1 MHPARSHSGW
11 NPNLQ
16 EELAMPVTLAN
27 KKPNA
32 EQIKSYC
39 YTKYIRPAHRR
50 GEFSI
55 TLRAGSVRNA
65 MKEDNLGKP
74 ELPAVCSALGSN
86 EFEST
91 YGLKRIHVEGPLN
104 GANTYLTFLLL
115 DNLRK
120 TRTSPEQVDSGRKSW
135 TQASLD
141 GLARA
146 YGEEEPEYSLEDIKP

>member
-1 MHPARSHSGW
+1 
-11 NPNLQ
+11 
-16 EELAMPVTLAN
+16 MPVTLEN

-32 EQIKSYC
+32 EQIKHYC
-39 YTKYIRPAHRR
+39 YTKYIQPAYQN

-55 TLRAGSVRNA
+55 TLRAGSVRDA
-65 MKEDNLGKP
+65 MKEDGLGKP

-86 EFEST
+86 EFESK

-120 TRTSPEQVDSGRKSW
+120 PQPSPEPIDSERESWGQV
-135 TQASLD
+135 SLT

-146 YGEEEPEYSLEDIKP
+146 YGDEEPDYSLEGALDHERR